1 MPPPSARTPTH
12 IPTHTPTPTAP
23 SAPLDRLS
31 ALLSGLSPRV
41 WLSADSAELGL
52 HIVRPAAEPEGAR
65 GLRLMVTPRG
75 QKLAVGAL
83 HRRGLALWLSFQVA
97 LDGPVGPL
105 FQEQFRDPLDIALD
119 QADAALGQITQLI
132 AGEVQAPRCGHP
144 LLMNRAGDILLIG
157 LLRHLVASPQGSMH
171 LFNGLADPRMARA
184 LVAMHT
190 HPGFPWSVAALA
202 QEAGMSRT
210 SFAQHFRAVVGMAPV
225 GYLAKLRL
233 ALAQKR
239 VQDGVGLKQAA
250 RETGY
255 AGPSTLSRALHRAQ
269 AHSQAFT

>member
-1 MPPPSARTPTH
+1 MSLKSASRP
-12 IPTHTPTPTAP
+12 AP
-23 SAPLDRLS
+23 AVQPAPLDRLS
-31 ALLSGLSPRV
+31 ALLAGLSPRV
-41 WLSADSAELGL
+41 WLSEGSAELGM
-52 HIVRPAAEPEGAR
+52 HIARPSVGSEAAR
-65 GLRLMVTPRG
+65 GCWLTVTPRG
-75 QKLAVGAL
+75 QKLDTDAL
-83 HRRGLALWLSFQVA
+83 HGRGLAPWLSFEVA

-105 FQEQFRDPLDIALD
+105 FQEQFREPLDIALD
-119 QADAALGQITQLI
+119 EADAALGQITRLI
-132 AGEVQAPRCGHP
+132 AGEVQTPRCGHP

-157 LLRHLVASPQGSMH
+157 LLRHLVASPRGRMH

-225 GYLAKLRL
+225 GYLARLRL
-233 ALAQKR
+233 ALAKKR

-250 RETGY
+250 WETGY

-269 AHSQAFT
+269 AQTQACTQ